1 MPWHKPLRRSF
12 GVIASL
18 LLLGVFWPIRCYH
31 YEAPR
36 PFSGKG
42 WYNPFDQDSLSWSR
56 ANFHIHSRT
65 WGGLTSG
72 KNTPSVIDSA
82 YRSLGFAYYG
92 ISDYQQVNP
101 TSPIPLYEHGW
112 GLRKFHQLVFAP
124 QTILWW
130 DFPWPFTRDIYQS
143 VLSHLHETAS
153 LIAIAHPFFNPYQT
167 CPGDVLRHLGGYHAI
182 EVLNRYGDSISEW
195 DSALSAGHYATLLA
209 NDNVH
214 DVHNPH
220 QITTRWTEILLP
232 PQASPDQLLQTLLQG
247 KTIGYKNIHAV
258 PIAGGDYPIF
268 RQIRVVCDSLLVAV
282 SEKVDSIRVVG
293 QGGQVRAVAAGVD
306 RLSYPIRE
314 EDRYLRVEFYTPRV
328 VAYTSALCRG
338 EGPLRRP
345 PPPENWFLTW
355 LWRLILLGGV
365 ALYLRFIVKR

>member
-1 MPWHKPLRRSF
+1 MPWHKPLRWSF
-12 GVIASL
+12 GVGTSL
-18 LLLGVFWPIRCYH
+18 LLIGIFWPIRCYH

-56 ANFHIHSRT
+56 SNFHIHSRT
-65 WGGLTSG
+65 WSGLTEG
-72 KNTPSVIDSA
+72 KNTPSIIDSA
-82 YRSLGFAYYG
+82 YRSLSFAYYG
-92 ISDYQQVNP
+92 ISDYQQINP
-101 TSPIPLYEHGW
+101 ASPIPLYEHGW

-124 QTILWW
+124 KTILWW

-143 VLSHLHETAS
+143 VLSYLYETAP
-153 LIAIAHPFFNPYQT
+153 LIAIAHPFFNPYHT

-214 DVHNPH
+214 DVYNPH

-247 KTIGYKNIHAV
+247 KTVGYKNIYAV

-268 RQIRVVCDSLLVAV
+268 RQIRVVGDSLLVAV
-282 SEKVDSIRVVG
+282 SEKVDSIRVIG
-293 QGGQVRAVAAGVD
+293 QGGQVRAVATQID
-306 RLSYPIRE
+306 RLSYPIWE

-338 EGPLRRP
+338 EGPPRRP
-345 PPPENWFLTW
+345 PPPENRFLTW
-355 LWRLILLGGV
+355 LWRLILLGGI
-365 ALYLRFIVKR
+365 ALYLRLIVKR